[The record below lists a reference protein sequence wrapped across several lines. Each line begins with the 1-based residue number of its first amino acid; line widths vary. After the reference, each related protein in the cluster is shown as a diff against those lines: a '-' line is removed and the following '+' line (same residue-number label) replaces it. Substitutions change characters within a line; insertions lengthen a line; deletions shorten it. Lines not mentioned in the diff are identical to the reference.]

1 MKPIFSDEGLT
12 STSANHIANLAKEF
26 VKNLQKELEQVHF
39 VSREIALIGQPKT
52 TLSIGLSNVSN
63 IKQAIDNIAKANSLI
78 AWLRESIKTKE
89 AMINNIVIDLDAP
102 ERPELL
108 GEKTEN
114 DYYDT
119 LNIKERNR
127 YFELLAIVSTYGKF
141 IHPDGSLSEARTELM
156 NAISTPCKTNGSGRD
171 TVITYFT
178 PSISRNTVDELFF
191 ELQSYYRSC
200 QAELNKMK
208 HEKEQW
214 LLLQNS
220 EIADKNK
227 AMMEDYRLK
236 YQIFE
241 TEKQKQLNAERD
253 RISKLKIVIPD
264 SLKAIFKVISELG
277 K

>member
-1 MKPIFSDEGLT
+1 M
-12 STSANHIANLAKEF
+12 
-26 VKNLQKELEQVHF
+26 
-39 VSREIALIGQPKT
+39 
-52 TLSIGLSNVSN
+52 
-63 IKQAIDNIAKANSLI
+63 
-78 AWLRESIKTKE
+78 
-89 AMINNIVIDLDAP
+89 
-102 ERPELL
+102 
-108 GEKTEN
+108 
-114 DYYDT
+114 
-119 LNIKERNR
+119 
-127 YFELLAIVSTYGKF
+127 
-141 IHPDGSLSEARTELM
+141 
-156 NAISTPCKTNGSGRD
+156 
-171 TVITYFT
+171 ITYFT